1 MPETER
7 INPPSSASTASIIII
22 GTVAVS
28 SAAPFIKLAG
38 MHPLTLTAGRLLGV
52 ALLYALVGRD
62 FIAQWRG
69 LTRPERRRLLLGMPL
84 LAGHFACWI
93 TAFNFTDLPSA
104 VLLLVLQPLIASW
117 FGARVF
123 RERVTRGI
131 LITMTLALAGLALIT
146 FDDLRMSQRHL
157 IGDALVAVGAVFI
170 ISFMSVGKNL
180 RPRLS
185 FSAWMTLAYG
195 GAGVWAAAGVFIMKA
210 PIVGYPAESYGWLV
224 ALIIITTG
232 IGHAALNYVLPYV
245 RLFTVNLA
253 TVAEPVIAI
262 GASMLFLAE
271 TVTSAE
277 VIGGGLLTAAM
288 FVGMRDE
295 WKPRRELPELE
306 TG

>member
-1 MPETER
+1 MKTCQLCGAR
-7 INPPSSASTASIIII
+7 NASAATVCSACDTHFPDRPVGSGCVGCLLRVLRAAL
-22 GTVAVS
+22 VAVLVVG
-28 SAAPFIKLAG
+28 AAGTFAWW
-38 MHPLTLTAGRLLGV
+38 
-52 ALLYALVGRD
+52 YA
-62 FIAQWRG
+62 
-69 LTRPERRRLLLGMPL
+69 TRPSDE
-84 LAGHFACWI
+84 
-93 TAFNFTDLPSA
+93 
-104 VLLLVLQPLIASW
+104 LIATIDTPDEWNQS
-117 FGARVF
+117 
-123 RERVTRGI
+123 
-131 LITMTLALAGLALIT
+131 LALSPIYPDRTL
-146 FDDLRMSQRHL
+146 
-157 IGDALVAVGAVFI
+157 LVAVGAVFI